1 MIRRTHRPTE
11 SNYHDSAIISAFKNR
26 KSMKTDAGRRVLRP
40 IDYTIIVLTLGS
52 AVAYS
57 VIQHRVDIMGTV
69 ALLFGVTGTVLS
81 ARRSIWNFV
90 FGTVNVALYAV
101 IAYNASNYGQAALNA
116 LYYLPMQFVGW
127 WAWSRRK
134 DSADRSRVKARSMT
148 GRQMLLC
155 LAAAAVAIAAV
166 WYTMRT
172 LTDAAQP
179 FKDSFITV
187 VFVIGQV
194 LMTFAFW
201 QQWLFWI
208 AGNIANIALWGIV
221 MADGEIVGGLMVI
234 KYSMYLINS
243 VGGAITWRRT
253 AAE

>member
-1 MIRRTHRPTE
+1 
-11 SNYHDSAIISAFKNR
+11 
-26 KSMKTDAGRRVLRP
+26 
-40 IDYTIIVLTLGS
+40 
-52 AVAYS
+52 
-57 VIQHRVDIMGTV
+57 
-69 ALLFGVTGTVLS
+69 
-81 ARRSIWNFV
+81 
-90 FGTVNVALYAV
+90 
-101 IAYNASNYGQAALNA
+101 
-116 LYYLPMQFVGW
+116 
-127 WAWSRRK
+127 
-134 DSADRSRVKARSMT
+134 
-148 GRQMLLC
+148 MLLC